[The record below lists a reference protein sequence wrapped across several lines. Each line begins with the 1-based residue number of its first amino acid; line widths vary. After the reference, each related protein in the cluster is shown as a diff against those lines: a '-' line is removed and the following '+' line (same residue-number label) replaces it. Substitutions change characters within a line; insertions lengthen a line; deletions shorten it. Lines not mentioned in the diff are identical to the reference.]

1 MLKEFQQVQ
10 WKGGVVLHT
19 KDQDLQVQLQTA
31 KTYLG
36 ELLTK
41 RKEEDKLKEVEQRE
55 ISKSIAATKAPIL
68 DKDARNI
75 MQFLD
80 YHDTYKSANPLARCI
95 TWDQN
100 MYQEKK
106 NPLW

>member
-19 KDQDLQVQLQTA
+19 KDQDLQVQLQTT

-55 ISKSIAATKAPIL
+55 IS
-68 DKDARNI
+68 
-75 MQFLD
+75 
-80 YHDTYKSANPLARCI
+80 
-95 TWDQN
+95 
-100 MYQEKK
+100 
-106 NPLW
+106 